1 MNRVQLRNNTWYFRA
16 RIPAPLQY
24 LAPVKYFFRSLH
36 TGNRKE
42 ALAKSLSHSYI
53 LDLEIKLLRK
63 LDMLIKSGKIV
74 LDKDDI
80 NKIIKYKLDQLTD
93 ALSDN
98 YDDIVDGTFDKDSI
112 SVFKGNTSDDEHVA
126 NSMESV
132 FREYITDLKD
142 KPETH
147 HSVIKQIN
155 RIIDTNMTLIQEVKS
170 VKTSQKTLF
179 NALKGVDKY
188 TADMIECEH
197 DDKTMDKWI
206 HPMVNACLKSLSGKN
221 NAQRST
227 NTIKTPWEDVFKEYA
242 LTKKRQSVRKLS
254 DNTIIQNKTSIYTCF
269 QMIHKDYIEDLNY
282 KDCKK
287 ISRDV
292 FNLPKKW
299 EDKCKRTSTTLDA
312 MLEKENEDC
321 ISRGTAKRY
330 LITFKSFLLFCKKN
344 HYLETSLHDELDIPK
359 GKNIHSRAG
368 FTDDELK
375 KIFNPKTYPR
385 KIAIDRIYDFWVPII
400 ALYSGMRLNEI
411 CQLYIDDVVKFNK
424 NIYYFNL
431 TDERKDQHLKTKQ
444 SKRLVPIHPMII
456 KLGFLDVIKRAKTLK
471 QERIFYQLKYST
483 KNHYSNAVSNWFQHY
498 STKIGIDGKDKV
510 FHSFRHTVKQHLRDA
525 GVPQEYQNCLCG
537 WEGADTGET
546 SYGGN
551 FKIEQLYEYISMLQ
565 YPCLDKIFKKL
576 KKD

>member
-221 NAQRST
+221 TECLWDFYINSIKSGYVQKNGKIVNLYDYMGELADDALYYPTDFSLLTDFFIKNMPADDYDTWISSFSQISLD
-227 NTIKTPWEDVFKEYA
+227 NNKCNKCHYHKYGLAGLYTIMESAFYINQNEIWLAFIHIDNDDKKQNYIVVYA
-242 LTKKRQSVRKLS
+242 LP
-254 DNTIIQNKTSIYTCF
+254 DKT
-269 QMIHKDYIEDLNY
+269 
-282 KDCKK
+282 
-287 ISRDV
+287 
-292 FNLPKKW
+292 
-299 EDKCKRTSTTLDA
+299 
-312 MLEKENEDC
+312 EK
-321 ISRGTAKRY
+321 
-330 LITFKSFLLFCKKN
+330 
-344 HYLETSLHDELDIPK
+344 DIPPE
-359 GKNIHSRAG
+359 
-368 FTDDELK
+368 FDEWLNRLK
-375 KIFNPKTYPR
+375 KHYPE
-385 KIAIDRIYDFWVPII
+385 
-400 ALYSGMRLNEI
+400 G
-411 CQLYIDDVVKFNK
+411 
-424 NIYYFNL
+424 
-431 TDERKDQHLKTKQ
+431 
-444 SKRLVPIHPMII
+444 I
-456 KLGFLDVIKRAKTLK
+456 KLKYFTNSELVDLPYFL
-471 QERIFYQLKYST
+471 
-483 KNHYSNAVSNWFQHY
+483 
-498 STKIGIDGKDKV
+498 
-510 FHSFRHTVKQHLRDA
+510 
-525 GVPQEYQNCLCG
+525 
-537 WEGADTGET
+537 
-546 SYGGN
+546 
-551 FKIEQLYEYISMLQ
+551 
-565 YPCLDKIFKKL
+565 
-576 KKD
+576 